1 MFISVGVHFM
11 TDNYQPDEI
20 VLRSIRQRMQVRD
33 TEDLLKIYSDHD
45 SDSWIPATFEIIRS
59 ILLERGVEVAT
70 LNAMFEITESF
81 QMAKAE
87 PDLDSKKLKLSPA
100 LSSQIKKIQRSIVY
114 EEMKQKDEDE
124 LLTILADKDAELW
137 TPITFEV
144 VRSILLEQGFTR
156 EELDSLQPGMFNEPD
171 VEQADPELESIDPT
185 LKITI
190 RQSMGVKETEELLEI
205 LEQHDTEVWIPET
218 FTVVKQLLHERDIS
232 DEEIELEGKRSRNVP
247 GVLSKDSQADL
258 SQLFAVPPARES
270 ILVTS
275 LRQKLDQADD
285 DTLLKIY
292 GEQGSQKWLPTT
304 FKIVLSILHER
315 GWQDAQIHEYL
326 AGIADQPDEDE
337 EVEYLDFS
345 NIDWQNDSVEVI
357 YRYLAKLENIS
368 ELSYFSNDEND
379 PIALMAEGPES
390 FECTFCGNQIP
401 WSAEIC
407 PICGIDLYPGHNLAE
422 FLEVKEEPIE
432 PEVEEFAAELREMS
446 KDELREM
453 WFDLDPMDWSR
464 SELQAIR
471 LVFAEKD
478 VHVPYLLDAPADLAQ
493 RLPYFTEETLNIRG
507 EFGYRL
513 RPGRSGLDYIDT
525 AAELNRFTGVLI
537 RWVIDAIKR
546 ELLFWV

>member
-1 MFISVGVHFM
+1 M
-11 TDNYQPDEI
+11 
-20 VLRSIRQRMQVRD
+20 
-33 TEDLLKIYSDHD
+33 
-45 SDSWIPATFEIIRS
+45 
-59 ILLERGVEVAT
+59 
-70 LNAMFEITESF
+70 
-81 QMAKAE
+81 
-87 PDLDSKKLKLSPA
+87 
-100 LSSQIKKIQRSIVY
+100 
-114 EEMKQKDEDE
+114 
-124 LLTILADKDAELW
+124 
-137 TPITFEV
+137 
-144 VRSILLEQGFTR
+144 
-156 EELDSLQPGMFNEPD
+156 
-171 VEQADPELESIDPT
+171 
-185 LKITI
+185 
-190 RQSMGVKETEELLEI
+190 
-205 LEQHDTEVWIPET
+205 
-218 FTVVKQLLHERDIS
+218 
-232 DEEIELEGKRSRNVP
+232 
-247 GVLSKDSQADL
+247 
-258 SQLFAVPPARES
+258 
-270 ILVTS
+270 
-275 LRQKLDQADD
+275 
-285 DTLLKIY
+285 
-292 GEQGSQKWLPTT
+292 
-304 FKIVLSILHER
+304 
-315 GWQDAQIHEYL
+315 

-345 NIDWQNDSVEVI
+345 NIDWQNDSVEVL

-407 PICGIDLYPGHNLAE
+407 PFCGIDLYPGHNLAE

-478 VHVPYLLDAPADLAQ
+478 VHVPYLLDAPSDLAQ
-493 RLPYFTEETLNIRG
+493 RLPYLTEETLNIRG